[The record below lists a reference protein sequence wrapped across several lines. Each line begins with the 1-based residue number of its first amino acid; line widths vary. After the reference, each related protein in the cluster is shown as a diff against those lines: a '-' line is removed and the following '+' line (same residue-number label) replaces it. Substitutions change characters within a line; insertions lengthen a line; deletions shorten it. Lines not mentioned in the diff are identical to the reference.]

1 MENGSQ
7 NAREIHSQNAAKLSV
22 IGSETNGRTAL
33 HGRAA
38 LAPEKNPPKV
48 NSNRTPALI
57 IGPLQPGWQSNL
69 PCMPTWR
76 ERGSDL

>member
-7 NAREIHSQNAAKLSV
+7 NAREISSQNAAKPSV

-38 LAPEKNPPKV
+38 LGRKKKHQNTNP
-48 NSNRTPALI
+48 
-57 IGPLQPGWQSNL
+57 IGLQN
-69 PCMPTWR
+69 
-76 ERGSDL
+76 